1 MDECV
6 DEEAISLRAVV
17 AILEDD
23 GERLDWLECLIWDAL
38 HARSS
43 LTPDHVVAWLL
54 RACGKHSNLRSTID
68 SMRDGDA

>member
-38 HARSS
+38 HK
-43 LTPDHVVAWLL
+43 VVP
-54 RACGKHSNLRSTID
+54 
-68 SMRDGDA
+68 